1 MKEEKK
7 KRLTEYQKA
16 MVLMDRETNR
26 AIAHVEMLKKL
37 YAEAKKKVKLP
48 LDK

>member
-1 MKEEKK
+1 MKAKKK

-16 MVLMDRETNR
+16 MFLMDRETNR

-37 YAEAKKKVKLP
+37 YAESKKKTQATA
-48 LDK
+48 